1 MSNSRGGQSSGQ
13 AVRREIVLAAL
24 AAGST
29 YAGAGLAGGVSER
42 SVSRWMSEPS
52 FARSVLEART
62 EQVNVTSGRLHL
74 LATEAVAVLADSL
87 GSEVSAERLKAVGLV
102 LTWASRYRRDHDFE
116 ARLRGIEAQV
126 GLHDSADPVIDED
139 PIDDRGDAEG
149 EPA

>member
-1 MSNSRGGQSSGQ
+1 
-13 AVRREIVLAAL
+13 
-24 AAGST
+24 
-29 YAGAGLAGGVSER
+29 
-42 SVSRWMSEPS
+42 MSEPS

-116 ARLRGIEAQV
+116 TRLREIEAQV

-139 PIDDRGDAEG
+139 PIDDRADAEG

>member
-1 MSNSRGGQSSGQ
+1 
-13 AVRREIVLAAL
+13 
-24 AAGST
+24 
-29 YAGAGLAGGVSER
+29 
-42 SVSRWMSEPS
+42 MSEPS

-62 EQVNVTSGRLHL
+62 EQVNVTSGRLHS

-102 LTWASRYRRDHDFE
+102 LTWASRYRREHDFE
-116 ARLRGIEAQV
+116 ARLREIEAQV